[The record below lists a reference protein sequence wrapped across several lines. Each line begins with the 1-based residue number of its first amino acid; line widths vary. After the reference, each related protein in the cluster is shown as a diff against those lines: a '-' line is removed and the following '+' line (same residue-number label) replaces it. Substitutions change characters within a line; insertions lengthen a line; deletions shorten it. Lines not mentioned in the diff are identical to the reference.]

1 MSRTVR
7 RVNKYISYCTL
18 YNVKRC
24 NSELQIALM
33 DPHRYRYQMSYLG
46 FDEEYAARFYRDGY
60 HDSFLSSRSFRKNPI
75 YNARVKAYYKRAL
88 VKCMKSEDLEF
99 EAINIRKVIG
109 GFADWW

>member
-1 MSRTVR
+1 MSRTFR
-7 RVNKYISYCTL
+7 RVNKYVPYCTL
-18 YNVKRC
+18 DRVKRE
-24 NSELQIALM
+24 NSALQIALM
-33 DPHRYRYQMSYLG
+33 NPERHRYMMRYLG
-46 FDEEYAARFYRDGY
+46 YDEEYAARFYRDGY